1 MVFSIL
7 RPLDEKTRRF
17 RMLWSLTTEMRG
29 DGNFSALSPGDGTNY
44 SFFQWV
50 MVDWSFFSLGMHYC
64 SIAGLS
70 TWEEYFSSG
79 TGRVQMS
86 LIRDYYN
93 ISLGQL
99 ENYWRCRWGEWQES
113 SFHHPSNIRAP
124 LNVWVERRPTRVG
137 SPEITRISCD
147 KEMVSTPSR
156 TTMRDLHICSTLLII
171 LLQAVTSSQVASE
184 STEKSQIS
192 TRNNQLDV
200 KTRPEID
207 GKLWDSFGS
216 SIS

>member
-1 MVFSIL
+1 MGLFLHFLQGMGRIIHSFS
-7 RPLDEKTRRF
+7 E
-17 RMLWSLTTEMRG
+17 WWLTGR
-29 DGNFSALSPGDGTNY
+29 
-44 SFFQWV
+44 SFLLACITAQ
-50 MVDWSFFSLGMHYC
+50 SR
-64 SIAGLS
+64 GLS

-99 ENYWRCRWGEWQES
+99 ENYWRCRWGEWRES

-207 GKLWDSFGS
+207 WKLWDTFWLFNFLNCALHWLTPS
-216 SIS
+216 SK